1 LAAFVLEILSFDSR
15 HWAQPVEQMQYL
27 VGTMV

>member
-1 LAAFVLEILSFDSR
+1 LTAFMLEILSFDSC
-15 HWAQPVEQMQYL
+15 HWAQPVEQMWYL